1 MITPA
6 GEGNGLWLADD
17 GLLAERAADG
27 DVAAFEV
34 LAIRHAPAMR
44 AYARRLTG
52 SMADADDV
60 LQESLLQAWQQMDT
74 LRDKG
79 AVRAW
84 LMRITGSRGIDCL
97 RRRKHYPFSSAQME
111 PYDPATGPEEAAV
124 LNAGMSALSL
134 ALAILP
140 EDQRKCWTLKE
151 IGGMSYQEIAHELGT
166 TPTSVRGKLSRAR
179 AALLKTM
186 EPWQ

>member
-1 MITPA
+1 MMNPA
-6 GEGNGLWLADD
+6 GEGHGLWLADD

-34 LAIRHAPAMR
+34 LATRHGPVMR

-52 SMADADDV
+52 STADADDV
-60 LQESLLQAWQQMDT
+60 VQESLLQAWQQLDT

-84 LMRITGSRGIDCL
+84 LMRITGRRGIDCL

-111 PYDPATGPEEAAV
+111 TYDPASGPEEAAV
-124 LNAGMSALSL
+124 LNAGMSALSM

-140 EDQRKCWTLKE
+140 EDQRKCWALKE
-151 IGGMSYQEIAHELGT
+151 IGGMSYEEIAYELGT

-179 AALLKTM
+179 ATLLKTM
-186 EPWQ
+186 RPWR